1 MPLILNIETATTVC
15 SVALSENGKLL
26 SLKEENKGLK
36 HAENITLFIMHV
48 LKESG
53 KKITDLD
60 AVAISSGPGSYTGL
74 RIGASTAKGLCYA
87 LDKPLISV
95 STLQS
100 LTLNA
105 ITKISEASTLFCPM
119 IDARRMEVFCAVY
132 DDQLNE
138 TEIPSPKIIDE
149 NSFSTLLKSHK
160 IFFFGD
166 GAEKCKPFFAHQP
179 NAIFIDNIFP
189 SAIFMISVAEVK
201 YLNKQFEDTGLFV
214 PFYLKEFVDGKKI
227 K

>member
-1 MPLILNIETATTVC
+1 MSLILHIEKATTVC

-36 HAENITLFIMHV
+36 HADNITLFIMHV

-60 AVAISSGPGSYTGL
+60 AVALSSGPGSYTGL
-74 RIGASTAKGLCYA
+74 RIGTSTAKGLCYA

-105 ITKISEASTLFCPM
+105 ILKISEESALFCPM

-132 DDQLNE
+132 DHQLNE
-138 TEIPSPKIIDE
+138 TETPSSKIIDE
-149 NSFSTLLKSHK
+149 DSFSALLKSRK

-166 GAEKCKPFFAHQP
+166 GAEKCKPVLANQS
-179 NAIFIDNIFP
+179 NAVFIDNIYP
-189 SAIFMISVAEVK
+189 SAAFMISIAEKK
-201 YLNKQFEDTGLFV
+201 YLKKQFEDTALFV
-214 PFYLKEFVDGKKI
+214 PFYLKEFVDGNKS
-227 K
+227 